1 MACSGV
7 PVLIPSYKPGEALE
21 TLVQALLE
29 RGVETIILV
38 NDGSGPEFDAVFRRA
53 VRSHRVHL
61 VEHAVNLGKGA
72 ALKTGM
78 NYALV
83 KFPGC
88 CGVVTADGDGQHHA
102 GDIVR
107 VGGKLRADA
116 GGLILGVRSFGG
128 EVPWRSRVG
137 NNLTCVLMRVMV
149 GQQLADTQTGLRG
162 IPARLIPHL
171 LRMQSAGYEFELDML
186 LACKYQGCPV
196 TQVPI
201 RTIYLDENKSSH
213 FHPIFDSMRI
223 YFLLLRF
230 SVLSL
235 CTAALD
241 NLVFAFTFAATG
253 SIARSQVAARLVAMI
268 FNYLGARRAVFH
280 SQQRHSEV
288 LPKYVALVVFNG
300 LISYGLIQF
309 LHLTFG
315 VKAIPAKLAAEALL
329 FIANFAIQR
338 DLVFTRRENTE
349 RATDWDRYYKNV
361 VPTARLTRKYTT
373 ANLVAAMKR
382 YGTPAPGSTALSI
395 LEIGGANSCFLDAIV
410 ADVGCQRYDVVDTN
424 AYGLSLL
431 EQRIGRDDKV
441 RLHQQ
446 SVLGL
451 TLETQADIVFSV
463 GLIEHFD
470 PPRTRQAVL
479 AHFDVLRPGGVAIIT
494 FPTPTLLY
502 RITRGLAE
510 ALGVWQFPDERPL
523 KPPEVLSAV
532 RERGEVLLVK
542 TMWPLILTQTFMVVR
557 KHSAAPEVP
566 GANATPSRS
575 CVAPV

>member
-1 MACSGV
+1 
-7 PVLIPSYKPGEALE
+7 
-21 TLVQALLE
+21 
-29 RGVETIILV
+29 
-38 NDGSGPEFDAVFRRA
+38 
-53 VRSHRVHL
+53 
-61 VEHAVNLGKGA
+61 
-72 ALKTGM
+72 
-78 NYALV
+78 
-83 KFPGC
+83 
-88 CGVVTADGDGQHHA
+88 
-102 GDIVR
+102 
-107 VGGKLRADA
+107 
-116 GGLILGVRSFGG
+116 
-128 EVPWRSRVG
+128 
-137 NNLTCVLMRVMV
+137 
-149 GQQLADTQTGLRG
+149 
-162 IPARLIPHL
+162 
-171 LRMQSAGYEFELDML
+171 
-186 LACKYQGCPV
+186 V

-213 FHPIFDSMRI
+213 FHPIFDSSRI

-235 CTAALD
+235 FTAALD
-241 NLVFAFTFAATG
+241 NLVFFFTFAATG
-253 SIARSQVAARLVAMI
+253 SIARSQVAARFVAMI

-280 SQQRHSEV
+280 SQQRHSVV

-300 LISYGLIQF
+300 LVSYGLIQF

-315 VKAIPAKLAAEALL
+315 VRAIPAKLCAEALL

-338 DLVFTRRENTE
+338 DLVFTRRENSE

-382 YGTPAPGSTALSI
+382 YAAPADGSTELSI

-431 EQRIGRDDKV
+431 QQRIGRNDRV

-451 TLETQADIVFSV
+451 TLEMQADIVFSV

-470 PPRTRQAVL
+470 APRTRQAVL

-502 RITRGLAE
+502 RLTRGLAE

-523 KPPEVLSAV
+523 NPPEVLAAV

-557 KHSAAPEVP
+557 KHSAATAGP
-566 GANATPSRS
+566 GTNPAPTQS
-575 CVAPV
+575 CVAPA